1 MNILGVCNGNV
12 SGACLLMDG
21 ELVASVN
28 EERFSR
34 IKNDKAP
41 PVHSIKYCLE
51 HAGLTVADIDYIGCG
66 AWNGIDE
73 AYLPQITAE
82 MIDAAASHPDA
93 PEIVKGRV
101 LHAVDRDLE
110 WRRQMIAC
118 LKDVGFDTE
127 CLAFFDHHLSHT
139 YTAFYP
145 SPFEEALVVT
155 LDARG
160 DFKSATISK
169 ASRDGGVELLDSTS
183 MFDSLGCFYSFIT
196 KHLGFTPDKHEG
208 KVTGLA
214 AYGDPEVARPV
225 LEKMIGY
232 KAGRIR
238 ANIGPYF
245 KPYVSADLP
254 ELEKELAGFSR
265 EDISAAAQK
274 MTEEITLAYIKPF
287 LAQTGLRNVC
297 LAGGV
302 FGNVKVNQ
310 YIHELDEVDDI
321 YVAPQMG
328 DGGNAFGGALIRLYE
343 RGGSFNYPL
352 KHVYLGPSYSDE
364 QIMSAI
370 EAKAD
375 QLVWERVE
383 DYTLDQVAKDLDD
396 GVVIGLFS
404 GRMEYGPRALG
415 ARSIIVRAIE
425 HGVNDS
431 LNDRL
436 NRSEFM
442 PFAPVTLEEE
452 AENCYVGWDKE
463 DVAARFMTVCY
474 TCTEKAAAESP
485 ATAHI
490 DNTARPQV
498 ITREYNA
505 LYYDILK
512 AYFERTGIPTIVNT
526 SFNNHE
532 EPIVCSPEDAIK
544 SLLINNVDYLVMD
557 GFVVRPQGA

>member
-1 MNILGVCNGNV
+1 MKILGVCNGNV
-12 SGACLLMDG
+12 SGACLLLDG
-21 ELVASVN
+21 DLVASAN

-41 PVHSIKYCLE
+41 PFQSIKYCLE
-51 HAGLTVADIDYIGCG
+51 FAGLEPGDIDYIGCG
-66 AWNGIDE
+66 AWNGMDE
-73 AYLPQITAE
+73 TYFPEFATEMLDTAMAHPE
-82 MIDAAASHPDA
+82 AAPIMRDR
-93 PEIVKGRV
+93 VK
-101 LHAVDRDLE
+101 HAADRDLE
-110 WRRQMIAC
+110 WRRQMLAC
-118 LKDVGFDTE
+118 LEELGFDNE
-127 CLAFFDHHLSHT
+127 KLRFFDHHLSHA

-160 DFKSATISK
+160 DNKSATISK
-169 ASRDGGVELLDSTS
+169 ASREHGVELLDSTS
-183 MFDSLGCFYSFIT
+183 MFNSLGFFYSFIT
-196 KHLGFTPDKHEG
+196 RHLGFTPDKHEG

-214 AYGDPEVARPV
+214 AYGDARVCRAV
-225 LEKMIGY
+225 LDKMIGY
-232 KAGRIR
+232 ENGKIQAHLG
-238 ANIGPYF
+238 AYF
-245 KPYVSADLP
+245 KPYISAELP

-265 EDISAAAQK
+265 EDISAAAQA
-274 MTEEITLAYIKPF
+274 MTEEITLAYITPY
-287 LAQTGLRNVC
+287 LEQTGLRHVC

-310 YIHELDEVDDI
+310 YIQELDQVESI

-352 KHVYLGPSYSDE
+352 KHVYLGPSYTDE
-364 QIMSAI
+364 QIV
-370 EAKAD
+370 EALELHQDKLD
-375 QLVWERVE
+375 WERVE
-383 DYTLDQVAKDLDD
+383 DYSLEQIAKDLDD

-452 AENCYVGWDKE
+452 AHNCYVGWKE
-463 DVAARFMTVCY
+463 DHVAARFMTVCY
-474 TCTEKAAAESP
+474 NCTERAAGESP

-498 ITREYNA
+498 ITREYNP

-512 AYFERTGIPTIVNT
+512 AYFERTGIPTFVNT

-532 EPIVCSPEDAIK
+532 EPIVCSPNDAIQ
-544 SLLINNVDYLVMD
+544 SLLINNVDYVVMD
-557 GFVVRPQGA
+557 NFVVRRA